1 MIGTVLRVSWLSLM
15 RDRTT
20 LMLTF
25 LMPIAFFSIFGFIYS
40 NMGGEATSK
49 VEVALVDE
57 DRSEASTRF
66 TKALKDE
73 ISLSIS
79 TGPDGNV
86 EQPWDRESA
95 MNQVRTGKVPVVLI
109 IPKGFGATFGSFG
122 GDQVPIEMVAD
133 EANPVA
139 PQMVMGL
146 MQKAAMTSVPDLMI
160 TRGLEMFD
168 QYKEETGG
176 LTQQQR
182 AAMDKWLPQ
191 LREQIAQ
198 RDENKS
204 DPQSIDG
211 GKAKKNDDGDH
222 NSGGGFAGPV
232 QVKMSGLRSDLRE
245 QRGSLTAYSAAGMGV
260 MFLLFSMAGA
270 SGTLL
275 EEQES
280 GSLERVLT
288 SNIGMTRLLLS
299 KWLFI
304 AIMGIAQVTI
314 MFIFGWMAF
323 HVDLWSSKHLAGFAI
338 MTTITAASAAAFG
351 MLLATACRTRGQLG
365 GVSTLVILIMSAAGG
380 SMIPRIFMPEVMK
393 KIGSFT
399 FNGWALDGYQKVFW
413 YENATDNF
421 AESVLRLWPQVAMLA
436 ALTVAFLL
444 IARILAR
451 RWEAA

>member
-1 MIGTVLRVSWLSLM
+1 MIGTILRVSWLNLM
-15 RDRTT
+15 RDRTA

-40 NMGGEATSK
+40 NMGGGATSK
-49 VEVALVDE
+49 VQLVLVDE
-57 DRSEASTRF
+57 DHSESSTRF
-66 TKALKDE
+66 IKALKDE
-73 ISLSIS
+73 ISLDVS
-79 TGPDGNV
+79 TAPEKNPD
-86 EQPWDRESA
+86 QPWVRANALD
-95 MNQVRTGKVPVVLI
+95 QVRTGKVAVALI
-109 IPKGFGATFGSFG
+109 IPQGFGKTFGSFG
-122 GDQVPIEMVAD
+122 GDQTPIEMIAD

-168 QYKEETGG
+168 KYKEETGG
-176 LTQQQR
+176 LTDQQR
-182 AAMDKWLPQ
+182 AAMEKWLPQ
-191 LREQIAQ
+191 MRQQIAE
-198 RDENKS
+198 RDQTKS
-204 DPQSIDG
+204 DSQTTDG
-211 GKAKKNDDGDH
+211 GKAQGNGDSS
-222 NSGGGFAGPV
+222 NSGGFAGPV
-232 QVKMSGLRSDLRE
+232 QVKASGIRSDFKE
-245 QRGSLTAYSAAGMGV
+245 QRSSLTAYSAAGMGV

-280 GSLERVLT
+280 GSLERVLI

-304 AIMGIAQVTI
+304 AVMGIAQVTI

-323 HVDLWSSKHLAGFAI
+323 HVDLWSPKHLVGFAI
-338 MTTITAASAAAFG
+338 MTTVTAASAAAFG
-351 MLLATACRTRGQLG
+351 MMLATACRTRGQLG
-365 GVSTLVILIMSAAGG
+365 GLSTLVILIMSAAGG

-393 KIGSFT
+393 KIGFFT

-421 AESVLRLWPQVAMLA
+421 AEAVLRLWPQVAMLA
-436 ALTVAFLL
+436 GLTVVFLVV
-444 IARILAR
+444 ARILAR